1 MPVTTE
7 FKSLA
12 WRRSALSLRLRR
24 SSQTASGSAS
34 SRTGTRKLRSAP
46 RDLAPRGSMAF
57 MGDNLWRAVRVYACR
72 AQVKAR
78 GRPACLHQFG
88 CRRPDRGRTALTIA
102 WPGLPLVFIRAKQA
116 SARRVRQHSKNGRN
130 EMKRRDVLKAAGAG
144 FAAAAI
150 AKPAIAQSMP
160 ELKWRC
166 TSSFPKSLDTLYG
179 AAEIFAKAV
188 AEATENKFQI
198 QVFAAG
204 EIVPGLQAADAV
216 TNGTVE
222 MCHTAS
228 YYYVGKDPTFALP
241 CAVPFG
247 LNSRMQNAWMYF
259 GGGIDLTNEFYK
271 KYNIYALPAGNTG
284 CQMGGWFRKEIKEPG
299 DFNGLKM
306 RIGGYAGRVLQK
318 LGCVPQQLA
327 GGDIYPALEK
337 GTIDAA
343 EWVGPYDDEKL
354 GFYKVAPYYYYP
366 GWWEG
371 GTMIHAF
378 INIDKWN
385 SLSPTYKSIVRT
397 AADMTNVWTQAK
409 YDAVNPAALRRLV
422 AEKTQLR
429 PFPQPVMDACFK
441 AANEVY
447 DEVSATNP
455 MFKKIWES
463 IRDFRNEEYLWW
475 SVAEYNNDNYMIRHT
490 RS

>member
-24 SSQTASGSAS
+24 SNQTPSGSAS
-34 SRTGTRKLRSAP
+34 SSTGTRKLRSAP

-57 MGDNLWRAVRVYACR
+57 MGDILWRAVRVYACR

-102 WPGLPLVFIRAKQA
+102 WPGLPLVFIRAKQT

-130 EMKRRDVLKAAGAG
+130 EMKRRDVLK
-144 FAAAAI
+144 
-150 AKPAIAQSMP
+150 
-160 ELKWRC
+160 
-166 TSSFPKSLDTLYG
+166 
-179 AAEIFAKAV
+179 
-188 AEATENKFQI
+188 
-198 QVFAAG
+198 AAG

-306 RIGGYAGRVLQK
+306 RIG
-318 LGCVPQQLA
+318 
-327 GGDIYPALEK
+327 
-337 GTIDAA
+337 
-343 EWVGPYDDEKL
+343 
-354 GFYKVAPYYYYP
+354 
-366 GWWEG
+366 
-371 GTMIHAF
+371 
-378 INIDKWN
+378 
-385 SLSPTYKSIVRT
+385 
-397 AADMTNVWTQAK
+397 
-409 YDAVNPAALRRLV
+409 
-422 AEKTQLR
+422 
-429 PFPQPVMDACFK
+429 
-441 AANEVY
+441 
-447 DEVSATNP
+447 
-455 MFKKIWES
+455 
-463 IRDFRNEEYLWW
+463 
-475 SVAEYNNDNYMIRHT
+475 
-490 RS
+490 